1 MNIGRLNKGKLYLIA
16 LSGGA
21 DSVALAMM
29 MKEQGCCMRALHC
42 NFHLRGEESDRDEV
56 FVRDFCQK
64 NNICL
69 EVKHFNTWES
79 AKQHCVSIEME
90 ARNLRY
96 KWFKERALALG
107 AEGVC
112 VAHHM
117 DDQAETI
124 LMNLIRGTG
133 IKGLAGMHPERIIE
147 GMKIIRPL
155 LSVTKQELL
164 NYLAKHNQE
173 YVTDSTNL
181 ERDALRNR
189 IRLDV
194 IPLLKSIN
202 PSAIQC
208 MARTAE
214 NLLLEL
220 EAETTEKDLFEKLSE
235 LGFTRAQIIDIHEHT
250 KKENI
255 NKSTGC
261 LWNSSTH
268 TLLINRGETILKKRE
283 TYPTACPRLGIEIIE
298 KGWKPTA
305 EDFKNKRQ
313 AFINADK
320 LKGTLVVRKAMS
332 GDRFKPF
339 GMKNGTKLLSD
350 YLTDRKVNLLDKE
363 EQFVV
368 VDSITNKIV
377 WLIGQDID
385 NEYRI
390 TPETNK
396 IIKLYTYK

>member
-29 MKEQGCCMRALHC
+29 MKEQGCCIRALHC

-64 NNICL
+64 NNISL
-69 EVKHFNTWES
+69 EVKHFKTWES

-90 ARNLRY
+90 ARDQRY
-96 KWFKERALALG
+96 KWFKERALDLG

-133 IKGLAGMHPERIIE
+133 VKGLAGMRPERIIE

-155 LSVTKQELL
+155 LGVTKQELL
-164 NYLAKHNQE
+164 NYLAKNNQE

-208 MARTAE
+208 MARTAD

-235 LGFTRAQIIDIHEHT
+235 VGFTRAQIIDIHEPT

-261 LWNSSTH
+261 LWNYITH

-283 TYPTACPRLGIEIIE
+283 TYPTTCPQLGIEIIE

-320 LKGTLVVRKAMS
+320 LKGTLIVRKAMS

-350 YLTDRKVNLLDKE
+350 YLTDRKVNLLEKK

>member
-1 MNIGRLNKGKLYLIA
+1 MNIGRLKKGKLYLIA

-29 MKEQGCCMRALHC
+29 MKEQGCCIRALHC

-69 EVKHFNTWES
+69 EVKHFKTWES

-90 ARNLRY
+90 ARDQRY

-133 IKGLAGMHPERIIE
+133 VKGLAGMHPERIFE

-155 LSVTKQELL
+155 LGVTKQELL

-235 LGFTRAQIIDIHEHT
+235 LGFTRTQIIDIHEHT

-261 LWNSSTH
+261 LWNSGTH

-283 TYPTACPRLGIEIIE
+283 TYPTTCPQLGIEIIE
-298 KGWKPTA
+298 KGWEPSA

-313 AFINADK
+313 TFINADK
-320 LKGTLVVRKAMS
+320 LKGTLIVRKAMS

-350 YLTDRKVNLLDKE
+350 YLTDRKVNLLDKK

-396 IIKLYTYK
+396 IIKLYT

>member
-1 MNIGRLNKGKLYLIA
+1 
-16 LSGGA
+16 
-21 DSVALAMM
+21 
-29 MKEQGCCMRALHC
+29 
-42 NFHLRGEESDRDEV
+42 
-56 FVRDFCQK
+56 
-64 NNICL
+64 
-69 EVKHFNTWES
+69 
-79 AKQHCVSIEME
+79 ME
-90 ARNLRY
+90 ARDQRY

-133 IKGLAGMHPERIIE
+133 VKGLAGMHPERIIE

-155 LSVTKQELL
+155 LGVTKQELL

-173 YVTDSTNL
+173 YITDSTNL

-208 MARTAE
+208 MARTAD

-220 EAETTEKDLFEKLSE
+220 EAETTEKYLFEKLSE

-255 NKSTGC
+255 NQSTGC
-261 LWNSSTH
+261 LWNSSSH

-283 TYPTACPRLGIEIIE
+283 TYPTTCPQLGIEIIE

-305 EDFKNKRQ
+305 EDFKNKRL

-320 LKGTLVVRKAMS
+320 LKGTLIVRKAMS

-350 YLTDRKVNLLDKE
+350 YLTDRKVNLLDKK

>member
-1 MNIGRLNKGKLYLIA
+1 MNISRLNKGKLYLIA

-29 MKEQGCCMRALHC
+29 MKEQGCCIRALHC

-56 FVRDFCQK
+56 FVKDFCQK

-69 EVKHFNTWES
+69 EVKHFKTWES

-90 ARNLRY
+90 ARDQRY

-133 IKGLAGMHPERIIE
+133 VKGLAGMHPERIIE

-155 LSVTKQELL
+155 LGVTKQELL

-235 LGFTRAQIIDIHEHT
+235 LGFTRAQIIDIHKHT

-261 LWNSSTH
+261 LWNSGTH

-283 TYPTACPRLGIEIIE
+283 TYPTTCPQLGIEIIE
-298 KGWKPTA
+298 KGWKLTA

-320 LKGTLVVRKAMS
+320 LKGTLIVRKAMS

-350 YLTDRKVNLLDKE
+350 YLTDRKVNLLDKK